1 MPKNKNKDG
10 KKMKKTFGVI
20 LGYII
25 FSIILTAVR
34 PAFATDEIDLLWEKF
49 VSHENDKLLKAAVN
63 YLDEIYEKSVKAQ
76 KYSDALKAIFK
87 KAVIDRHM
95 NGSFSHIRTIEKAAE
110 TASVELKPLMIIVLA
125 EWYKD
130 HINNI
135 RDNVFSERI
144 SSGIPSGDISEW
156 DKNTTM
162 AKVMSL
168 YDEAVKE
175 CEKSGDIKISRYY
188 DAIEK
193 GDMPESFRPTLLDFV
208 AHKALDFYY
217 CTQYMDEY
225 SVDEKKK
232 LSYDPALFA
241 EAEEFVKFDAE
252 RLYGQEA
259 SDSVILKSIKLYQKL
274 LAFHIK
280 NNNEKA
286 LIDCDTD
293 RLAFVKNNLKSEN
306 IGDIYVKAVKKF
318 IEKYKKNEVCATAY
332 LMLAWHYDDEK
343 NLIEAN
349 KYLMEAEKLYEG
361 TFYYEDIG
369 RARSRIFP
377 KYYSISARKVLPSKA
392 DNVMALEH
400 KNISRLYF
408 RAVEENYENYQ
419 EYTGKRSYPQLDS
432 IEAINSALEKKP
444 VCEWSADLKPGEDMD
459 IKTQEVKMPLLKKG
473 SYRILAGYKKDF
485 STSENEIKYCLL
497 WISEIDAV
505 VEKLEQNKISGAL
518 RHAVTFEPLKSAEV
532 NICYSSSRGERK
544 IKKLTTDEKG
554 YFEFFSSDLD
564 KYDSLNYLQFE
575 HEKYGK
581 YIDFSCKD
589 LQIQNNYKNK
599 YADVVIFTDR
609 ALYRPGQEIKCRGVC
624 IDVNQNASSYN
635 VVNNKNVE
643 LALSGPDNKF
653 IASQSAVTD
662 KFGSFVVKFQIPE
675 NILTGRLMIRDISG
689 RRYDEN
695 YYGSN
700 CTVLV
705 EEYKAPS
712 FCMNIENP
720 CGTYIYGE
728 DISVDGKLIAFS
740 GAAVPEARIKYR
752 VFSMPYY
759 WQYAC
764 SESDG
769 GFDNSI
775 NNFASGDVNCD
786 KSGKFK
792 ISFKAAPYFFVH
804 PRVGKVDSEITSYK
818 ILIEATDT
826 AGVTVCDNKS
836 VMAGTE
842 ALYAVMSSEP
852 WHYAD
857 KRQTVNIDIENFN
870 GQKIKCDGTVEVVS
884 LKMPSKVREYVKVE
898 KNTFSGYD
906 YVFSDF
912 ERYVS
917 KYEDYFEKAEKGAET
932 NSWEFWSAGET
943 IETVVFKTN
952 DDGSAEIG
960 LNLKCG
966 VYRLAMNAVNAE
978 GKRTRTYLPMMVID
992 KNSRIF
998 NFKIPYFF
1006 AVNKKSAVPGETLE
1020 ILCATGYKKKFVISA
1035 DIIKDGKKIKSFEI
1049 PPGESQNILKLPVT
1063 KEMEGGFSVETHIAG
1078 PDFFHRGAAIVEVP
1092 LTSNRLDV
1100 KFDIEKHQLAFGTVE
1115 NLALKVFDGS
1125 DPMAS
1130 GEVEF
1135 AATLYDR
1142 ALDSIAPHSWKDF
1155 RGRFHIDRCK
1165 ASRVNSDYPVLFIS
1179 SGYKAKEK
1187 YEDEKYRQY
1196 GDFTG
1201 ETQIG
1206 YYKSSIER
1214 PFGSGYSRLYQYPD
1228 DIKNENIKRYESL
1241 TRYAQI
1247 PELALKKKFGE
1258 KLKGFINFRDLFRTK
1273 GLGGKSPLAQNG
1285 VNNADLLKIAVRK
1298 DFSDSVFF
1306 YPKISAKK
1314 GETIKLDFKMPEK
1327 LTQWR
1332 FIGMA
1337 HGADMKSGIIDKI
1350 FVTSKDLMVRLD
1362 PPRFLREGDIVE
1374 MPVKIENMTA
1384 VSLKGR
1390 ALLTVLDSDGVTR
1403 LDEAFENNLP
1413 YKEFSVGPNTAVYM
1427 NWKIKTARNVSSLLL
1442 RASASTESLS
1452 DAVEKPIGVLPE
1464 KTKLVESIPI
1474 FCRGG
1479 AEKKYRFDALKNL
1492 FDGTSSSGEAV
1503 LTVQIASNPAWYALM
1518 SLPVIVEGEPDEVTT
1533 AIFER
1538 LYAYSIARAL
1548 LIKYPDIKKTLAK
1561 LIENSGPK
1569 LEKNQNLKN
1578 VKFEETSWA
1587 VSAIEEKKRLKSLE
1601 KIMDES
1607 FLDDKINGCVSKLK
1621 DRRGP
1626 NGFFVWFPG
1635 GSEKL
1640 EVTLFICAG
1649 FARLKKLG
1657 IEIKNGH
1664 FLYNQILT
1672 LDDHFKKAYDRK
1684 ILNNGTQEAV
1694 IEHIAA
1700 YLYIRSFFMD
1710 FNKSVT
1716 GKKFFNDLIE
1726 TAEKNWNKTESRPVI
1741 SLLGAALKRFGRT
1754 EIFDKAVAMLKDN
1767 STVDER
1773 GMRLSWMNSIGCWFS
1788 AGVPVGTHAA
1798 MIETFDEAGETE
1810 CVELCKMWIMSE
1822 KQTRAWRNNAVTAE
1836 AVYALLAFGE
1846 NLMNNGSSAEVLLGN
1861 ETVITDTIEEG
1872 TGYFEKIYS
1881 GSKIMPGYENITVKK
1896 SGAGFLWGGV
1906 HLESSRKISKIENY
1920 ASSDLKIKKTYFIE
1934 KRGAKVPV
1942 LEEMPK
1948 ILHTGDKI
1956 VVRLEIFASRV
1967 FDFVHVKDFRPAGFE
1982 PSDKISGYKSSKSVF
1997 YYQSNRK
2004 EATHFFIDALKSGE
2018 SIIIEYDLNAAYRG
2032 KFDSGPASIESYF
2045 APEFNAHS
2053 ESRYVEID

>member
-1 MPKNKNKDG
+1 
-10 KKMKKTFGVI
+10 MKKTFGVI
-20 LGYII
+20 LSYII
-25 FSIILTAVR
+25 FSIIFIAVR
-34 PAFATDEIDLLWEKF
+34 PAFATDEIELLWEKF
-49 VSHENDKLLKAAVN
+49 VSHENDKLLKAAVK
-63 YLDEIYEKSVKAQ
+63 YLDEIYEKSVKVK

-87 KAVIDRHM
+87 KAVIQRHM
-95 NGSFSHIRTIEKAAE
+95 TGPFSHIRTVEKAAE
-110 TASVELKPLMIIVLA
+110 TAISELKPLMLIVLA

-130 HINNI
+130 HIENI
-135 RDNVFSERI
+135 RDNVFRERNY
-144 SSGIPSGDISEW
+144 SGVSPGDISEW

-162 AKVMSL
+162 AKVISL

-175 CEKSGDIKISRYY
+175 SEKSGGLKISSYY

-193 GDMPESFRPTLLDFV
+193 SDMPESFRPALLDFV

-217 CTQYMDEY
+217 STQYMDKY
-225 SVDEKKK
+225 AIDEKKK

-241 EAEEFVKFDAE
+241 EAEEFVKFDAD

-280 NNNEKA
+280 NNNEAA

-293 RLAFVKNNLKSEN
+293 RLAFMKNNLKSEN

-332 LMLAWHYDDEK
+332 LMLAWYYEDEK

-349 KYLMEAEKLYEG
+349 KYLTEAEKLYEG
-361 TFYYEDIG
+361 TFYYQDIDK
-369 RARSRIFP
+369 ARSRIFP
-377 KYYSISARKVLPSKA
+377 KYYSIAAKKVFPLSA
-392 DNVMALEH
+392 DNVMTLEY

-408 RAVEENYENYQ
+408 RAVEENYENYE
-419 EYTGKRSYPQLDS
+419 EYTGKRSYMKLDS
-432 IEAINSALEKKP
+432 IEAINSALERKP
-444 VCEWSADLKPGEDMD
+444 AGEWSVDLKHSEDMG

-473 SYRILAGYKKDF
+473 FYRVLAGYKKDF
-485 STSENEIKYCLL
+485 STFENEIKYCLL
-497 WISEIDAV
+497 WISEIDAFV
-505 VEKLEQNKISGAL
+505 GKLEHNKISGTL
-518 RHAVTFEPLKSAEV
+518 RHALTFEPLKSAEV
-532 NICYSSSRGERK
+532 NICYLSSRGRREK
-544 IKKLTTDEKG
+544 KKLSTDENG
-554 YFEFFSSDLD
+554 YFDFFSIDLD
-564 KYDSLNYLQFE
+564 KYDSLEYLQFE

-581 YIDFSCKD
+581 YLDFSCEN
-589 LQIQNNYKNK
+589 LRIENNYSNR
-599 YADVVIFTDR
+599 YDDVVFFTDR
-609 ALYRPGQEIKCRGVC
+609 AVYRPGQEIKCKGVC
-624 IDVNQNASSYN
+624 IDVNKNASSYN

-653 IASQSAVTD
+653 ISSRSAVTD
-662 KFGSFVVKFQIPE
+662 KFGSFFVKFQIPE

-705 EEYKAPS
+705 EDYKTPS

-720 CGTYIYGE
+720 CGTYTYGE
-728 DISVDGKLIAFS
+728 DIIVDGKLVAFS
-740 GAAVPEARIKYR
+740 GATVPEAKVKYR

-769 GFDNSI
+769 GFDNRI

-786 KSGKFK
+786 KFGKFK
-792 ISFKAAPYFFVH
+792 ISFKAAPYFYVH
-804 PRVGKVDSEITSYK
+804 PRVGKVDSEITCYK

-842 ALYAVMSSEP
+842 ALYAVMSSDP
-852 WHYAD
+852 WHYTD

-870 GQKIKCDGTVEVVS
+870 GQKIKCAGTVEVVS
-884 LKMPSKVREYVKVE
+884 LKMPSKVREYAKAE
-898 KNTFSGYD
+898 KNNFSGYN

-912 ERYVS
+912 DRYVS
-917 KYEDYFEKAEKGAET
+917 KYEDFFEKANGQET
-932 NSWEFWSAGET
+932 NLWECWLADET
-943 IETVVFKTN
+943 IETFVFKTD

-960 LNLKCG
+960 LNLKG
-966 VYRLAMNAVNAE
+966 GIYRLVMNAVNAE
-978 GKRTRTYLPMMVID
+978 GKRTRTYMPMMVID
-992 KNSRIF
+992 KNSRMFDI
-998 NFKIPYFF
+998 KIPYFF
-1006 AVNKKSAVPGETLE
+1006 AVNKKSIVPGETLE
-1020 ILCATGYKKKFVISA
+1020 ILCATGYKKKFAISA
-1035 DIIKDGKKIKSFEI
+1035 DIIRGGKKIKSFEI
-1049 PPGESQNILKLPVT
+1049 PPGKSQNILKLPVT
-1063 KEMEGGFSVETHIAG
+1063 KEMEGGFRVETHIAG
-1078 PDFFHRGAAIVEVP
+1078 PGIFHRGGTNVEVP
-1092 LTSNRLDV
+1092 ITSNRLDV
-1100 KFDIEKHQLAFGTVE
+1100 KFDIEKNQLAFGTDE
-1115 NLALKVFDGS
+1115 NLALKIFDGS
-1125 DPMAS
+1125 DPLAS

-1142 ALDSIAPHSWKDF
+1142 ALDSIAPLSWKDF
-1155 RGRFHIDRCK
+1155 QGRFHIDRCK
-1165 ASRVNSDYPVLFIS
+1165 TSLVNSDYPVLFIS
-1179 SGYKAKEK
+1179 SGYKVKEK
-1187 YEDEKYRQY
+1187 YEDENYRQY

-1214 PFGSGYSRLYQYPD
+1214 PFGSRYSRLDQYPD
-1228 DIKNENIKRYESL
+1228 NIESENIKRYEKL

-1247 PELALKKKFGE
+1247 PELLLKKKFGE
-1258 KLKGFINFRDLFRTK
+1258 KLKGFKNFRDIFKTK
-1273 GLGGKSPLAQNG
+1273 GLGAKSPLAQNG
-1285 VNNADLLKIAVRK
+1285 VNNADLLKISVRK

-1314 GETIKLDFKMPEK
+1314 GEAIKLDFKMPEK

-1337 HGADMKSGIIDKI
+1337 HGADMKSGIIDKV
-1350 FVTSKDLMVRLD
+1350 FVTSKDLMVHLN
-1362 PPRFLREGDIVE
+1362 PPRFLRENDIVE
-1374 MPVKIENMTA
+1374 IPVKIENMTA
-1384 VSLKGR
+1384 SSVKGQ
-1390 ALLTVLDSDGVTR
+1390 ALLTVLDSGGVTTIN
-1403 LDEAFENNLP
+1403 EAFENNLP
-1413 YKEFSVGPNTAVYM
+1413 YKEFSVGPDSAVYI
-1427 NWKIKTARNVSSLLL
+1427 NWKIKAARNVSAFLL
-1442 RASASTESLS
+1442 RAAVSTESLS
-1452 DAVEKPIGVLPE
+1452 DSVEEPINVLPE

-1492 FDGTSSSGEAV
+1492 FDGMSSSDEAV

-1518 SLPVIVEGEPDEVTT
+1518 SLPVIVEDEPDEITT
-1533 AIFER
+1533 AIFQR
-1538 LYAYSIARAL
+1538 LYACSIARAL

-1561 LIENSGPK
+1561 LIENSGVESK

-1587 VSAIEEKKRLKSLE
+1587 ISAIEEKKRLMSLE

-1607 FLDDKINGCVSKLK
+1607 FLDDKINGCISKLK

-1635 GSEKL
+1635 GGEKL
-1640 EVTLFICAG
+1640 EVTLYICAG

-1657 IEIKNGH
+1657 IKFEYGH
-1664 FLYNQILT
+1664 FLYDQIST
-1672 LDDHFKKAYDRK
+1672 LDNHFKKAYDRK
-1684 ILNNGTQEAV
+1684 ILNNGTQEIA

-1700 YLYIRSFFMD
+1700 YLYIRSFFTD
-1710 FNKSVT
+1710 YNKYIMGT
-1716 GKKFFNDLIE
+1716 KFFNDLIE
-1726 TAEKNWNKTESRPVI
+1726 TAEKNWNKTDSRTVI

-1788 AGVPVGTHAA
+1788 ANVPVGTHAA

-1836 AVYALLAFGE
+1836 AIYALLAFGE
-1846 NLMNNGSSAEVLLGN
+1846 NLMNNGSTSEVLLGN
-1861 ETVITDTIEEG
+1861 KAVTADETEEG

-1881 GSKIMPGYENITVKK
+1881 GSEIIPGYEDITVKK
-1896 SGAGFLWGGV
+1896 SGAGFLWGGI

-1920 ASSDLKIKKTYFIE
+1920 ASSELKIKKTYWIE
-1934 KRGAKVPV
+1934 RRGSKVPV

-1948 ILHTGDKI
+1948 ILHVGDKI

-1982 PSDKISGYKSSKSVF
+1982 PSDKISGLKSSKF
-1997 YYQSNRK
+1997 GLYYQSNRK
-2004 EATHFFIDALKSGE
+2004 EATHFFIDTLKVRE
-2018 SIIIEYDLNAAYRG
+2018 SMIIEYDLNAAYRG

-2045 APEFNAHS
+2045 SPEFNAHS
-2053 ESRYVEID
+2053 ESRHVEIY